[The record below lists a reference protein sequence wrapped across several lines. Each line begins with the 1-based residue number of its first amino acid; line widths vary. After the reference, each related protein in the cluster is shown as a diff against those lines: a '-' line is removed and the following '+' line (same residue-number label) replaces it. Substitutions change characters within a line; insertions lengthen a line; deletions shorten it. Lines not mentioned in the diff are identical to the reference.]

1 MNSRSYRS
9 MSLILIEG
17 KSLEQMV
24 KRKVGEHL
32 QKEVK
37 MHSGK
42 NNHSPQVV
50 SSGRVSGWVNEE
62 IYGISGVRPNILS

>member
-9 MSLILIEG
+9 MSLISIEG
-17 KSLEQMV
+17 KSLEQTV

-42 NNHSPQVV
+42 TIIPHSGGFLWQCEWL
-50 SSGRVSGWVNEE
+50 GR
-62 IYGISGVRPNILS
+62 